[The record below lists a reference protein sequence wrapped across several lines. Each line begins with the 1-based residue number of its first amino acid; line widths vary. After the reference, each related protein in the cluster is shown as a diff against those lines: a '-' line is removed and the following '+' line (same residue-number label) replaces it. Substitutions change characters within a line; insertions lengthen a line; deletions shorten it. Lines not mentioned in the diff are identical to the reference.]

1 MNALQQST
9 FAAALA
15 CSLLAAA
22 PAAAQNLT
30 RAQEGRT
37 AVAGC
42 HAACMDRAQ
51 TTSLA
56 LYARADRLTDLLIS
70 DEYHALTEA
79 SQNLAVDGEK
89 TYICLLGQDYVR
101 SLDACQAGCVDLED
115 AYGVRSSHARNR
127 FRDLLARESAVLREV
142 GLWSGYRNSPA
153 GGSDAFAQ
161 ACSAYWDDGASG
173 SSSATPSRTRL
184 LPALLGSG
192 RPALQ
197 RKDDRHSPLAGE
209 ALPTVR

>member
-1 MNALQQST
+1 MKRY
-9 FAAALA
+9 AAALVA
-15 CSLLAAA
+15 GCLALAAA
-22 PAAAQNLT
+22 AAGAENLNK
-30 RAQEGRT
+30 AEEGRA
-37 AVAGC
+37 AVASC
-42 HAACMDRAQ
+42 YASCVDRSER
-51 TTSLA
+51 TRLA
-56 LYARADRLTDLLIS
+56 VYARFDRLTDLLIS

-142 GLWSGYRNSPA
+142 GLWSSYRNSPA

-173 SSSATPSRTRL
+173 SASATPSRTRL

-192 RPALQ
+192 RPVLQ
-197 RKDDRHSPLAGE
+197 RKDDRHGPLAGE

>member
-1 MNALQQST
+1 MKRYV
-9 FAAALA
+9 AALVA
-15 CSLLAAA
+15 GCLALAATA
-22 PAAAQNLT
+22 GAENLNK
-30 RAQEGRT
+30 AEEGRT
-37 AVAGC
+37 AVASC
-42 HAACMDRAQ
+42 YASCVDRSER
-51 TTSLA
+51 TRLA
-56 LYARADRLTDLLIS
+56 VYARFDRLTDLLIS

-161 ACSAYWDDGASG
+161 ACGAYWNDGASG
-173 SSSATPSRTRL
+173 SASATPSRTRL

-192 RPALQ
+192 RPVLQ
-197 RKDDRHSPLAGE
+197 RKDDRHGPLAGE